1 MHLPTLPQY
10 LLILAAFTF
19 VSTRISLRSERASKL
34 TMPQAE
40 SKEPDYNLWEAILQE
55 HVKPSEIRGI
65 PVHSVDYDGEA
76 T

>member
-1 MHLPTLPQY
+1 M
-10 LLILAAFTF
+10 
-19 VSTRISLRSERASKL
+19 SERAPIF
-34 TMPQAE
+34 TMPRAE
-40 SKEPDYNLWEAILQE
+40 SKEPDYNVWEAILRK